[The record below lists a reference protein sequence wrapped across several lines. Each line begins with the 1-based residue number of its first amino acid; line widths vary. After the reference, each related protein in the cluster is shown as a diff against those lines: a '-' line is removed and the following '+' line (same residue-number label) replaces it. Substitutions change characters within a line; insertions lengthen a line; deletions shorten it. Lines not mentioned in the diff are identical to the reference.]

1 MNDNNKKQPGK
12 ILMPFFV
19 CSQCGR
25 ENDMPKFPTRP
36 DGNFTI
42 VMNNERG
49 ANLNRRPKIDFVCVE
64 CHAIFS
70 LGMKEYVEPKMY
82 N

>member
-12 ILMPFFV
+12 ILMPYFI
-19 CSQCGR
+19 CPCCGTV
-25 ENDMPKFPTRP
+25 NDMPRFATKP
-36 DGNFTI
+36 DGQFTI
-42 VMNNERG
+42 VMNNVRG
-49 ANLNRRPKIDFVCVE
+49 DDPKKRSKIDFL
-64 CHAIFS
+64 CHSCKKIFV